1 MHLSEIMI
9 PPLMSSVMSSQ
20 DLTSLGSGKGLSQ
33 EGGTTGKS
41 GGSTP
46 TTGRPAKE
54 EGELSDKTIK
64 NKESMK

>member
-9 PPLMSSVMSSQ
+9 PPLMSSTLNVQ
-20 DLTSLGSGKGLSQ
+20 DVQAIGSGKAKSDANSSGNNSSG
-33 EGGTTGKS
+33 ESTG
-41 GGSTP
+41 
-46 TTGRPAKE
+46 GRPAKE